1 MSLTATAHAVAGT
14 LRQDVLIDGRHRL
27 LTDEPPRLGGEGSGP
42 APHELLAAAIA
53 ACVSTSLVMYARTRG
68 WDLGDVAVDVDFD
81 NRSTPRR
88 CEIAVRVGAALD
100 EAQIQRLER
109 VARACPVRRSLEAGV
124 EFLETIVCDSAAAKG
139 HLAVVERAV

>member
-42 APHELLAAAIA
+42 APHELLPAAIA

-88 CEIAVRVGAALD
+88 CEIAVSVGAALD
-100 EAQIQRLER
+100 EAQVQRLER

-124 EFLETIVCDSAAAKG
+124 EFIETIVCDSAAAKG